1 MVKTGSLKFDIINL
15 IKKFM
20 YPYKDQLEKKWWHR
34 LLKVIFTVLS
44 IIILI
49 ISFAIFYSQEHG
61 STSKYE
67 LIKDFKTFI
76 EESKIER
83 TISDSKHLSQQQIQE
98 MDKVTGLG
106 DKNIG
111 TQIGETI
118 SAEEFN
124 RRYPAGTTLSED
136 EFYPYGGKMLVVES
150 FMSAYSLKGE
160 LGCII
165 TNGSVTILPEYDF
178 RRIDCD
184 LDRAVVCNVPQD
196 VCGGDTSRI
205 VKYKGDVQYT
215 ITNYFNILTKVFL
228 VLVAWGT
235 TCYILYYKMFL
246 YVIFGK
252 EPLKYSKK

>member
-1 MVKTGSLKFDIINL
+1 MFSFDK
-15 IKKFM
+15 IKKFFHLLSGGRT
-20 YPYKDQLEKKWWHR
+20 QLNDKWWHR

-49 ISFAIFYSQEHG
+49 ISFVIFYSQEHG

-76 EESKIER
+76 EESK
-83 TISDSKHLSQQQIQE
+83 TDNSSDWKL
-98 MDKVTGLG
+98 D
-106 DKNIG
+106 
-111 TQIGETI
+111 
-118 SAEEFN
+118 
-124 RRYPAGTTLSED
+124 
-136 EFYPYGGKMLVVES
+136 GGKMLVVES
-150 FMSAYSLKGE
+150 FLSAYSLKGE

-178 RRIDCD
+178 RSIDCD
-184 LDRAVVCNVPQD
+184 LDRTVVCNIPQD
-196 VCGGDTSRI
+196 VCGGDASRI
-205 VKYKGDVQYT
+205 IKYKGDVQYT

-228 VLVAWGT
+228 VLIAWGT
-235 TCYILYYKMFL
+235 TCYIFYYKMFL